1 MCWLQCMRMMR
12 ACGAGLLTGE
22 TGGGGVD
29 EEWTRLSLSA
39 WSRIVLQPP
48 PSSTCCWCKMYFV
61 FLSLYF
67 FPGANYSNP
76 KQMSLKLSYTP
87 PKSSYANPSL
97 LNQSS
102 AAKRRGIVL
111 KSILL
116 NYPRPIHY
124 SQKKLGVVY
133 LCLATPQR
141 CASKLFN
148 QDYSKANLQTKLCR
162 KIKLGAFLA

>member
-1 MCWLQCMRMMR
+1 MKL
-12 ACGAGLLTGE
+12 AEA
-22 TGGGGVD
+22 
-29 EEWTRLSLSA
+29 EWTRLSLSA

-67 FPGANYSNP
+67 FPNANYSNP
-76 KQMSLKLSYTP
+76 KQLSFKF
-87 PKSSYANPSL
+87 KSSYANPSL

-111 KSILL
+111 KSILQ

-124 SQKKLGVVY
+124 GQKKLGGVY

-141 CASKLFN
+141 CASHLFN
-148 QDYSKANLQTKLCR
+148 QDFSKANLQTKLSR